1 MQFRQSQGVP
11 KLYWGADM
19 GSSPVTA
26 TTSPTVGFLLP
37 EGYSGSLPT
46 TIDFPTSWQTLYG
59 SGYGCYLFLDQPV
72 PAGQEQTLATNIW
85 NYIASSAAASN
96 EFWRMFWISDPTAAS
111 PASGIQLQPPGQDT
125 NWTVTNRP
133 VFAFSANYEVTFEKG
148 TLAFPATD
156 GSATI
161 DFKQPFGSF
170 SYIYLTANGSP
181 LQEVTSFVSLPFT
194 GTGMGALSFTMQL
207 QNADFDTL
215 DFGLR
220 YYYGQVGGS
229 IASLRYP
236 LFVPTGILF
245 TLSIDPLAP
254 IDPSRTFWAFPQ
266 GSALQSYFSNDMG
279 TQVYTLTPQSNA
291 KLVFLPNP
299 AAVKGSL
306 TIAPSGDFAISPGPT
321 NLLCGLSGVEY
332 LKLPAQGSPTLRFI
346 AGQPAFA
353 ASFVPSGGS
362 GASGTVQ
369 LSSQATT
376 SWIYAFN
383 AQGGNL
389 AYSAQPETSILYQ
402 PQGGTSQGAVPPAL
416 YYMEVIASEL
426 PQPGSSGGFPMVPY
440 QAVAVTDINTAQQME
455 LQVLSPARRT
465 QILSVAQSPQASLA
479 ASGSSSTG
487 VTPQGLLAQFQ
498 GSQVTVTLA
507 QNQDNSVVQLSAVQ
521 SGSALWNAL
530 QTTQLFLVITDPS
543 TLAGHLTNSQFRM
556 QDPTG
561 VWVFD
566 LNPAGWNDTGTS
578 TTTIF
583 LMKFYSGKALLDPG
597 GQTGLATAPSLWTQG
612 DAFNHGN
619 SASISQALTQILA
632 DAVSRSASNPDLLPF
647 VTNIVQNPNWNGVLA
662 LNIPNP
668 TIPDGLGG
676 ILAGIP
682 AGSLAAHHVG
692 LNFSPIQS
700 DGTTPSIQA
709 SSLFGLID
717 YEDTT
722 LPPAA
727 AAGYQFK
734 MLSLDVLFLNSA
746 VARFS
751 SQAALQMNELF
762 GEPAT
767 LSATNNCIVL
777 NGVYQSSGATPTY
790 VFTTS
795 ASSSF
800 AITSGVLNNVVISQA
815 QFISTPQQGSSGAV
829 TISNFALWGWLDFQA
844 IPALDVFS
852 FGSGAGSSG
861 QGLSF
866 SNVSITMTAVAA
878 QNGLPATTS
887 FVFGAGK
894 LAFDLDQSSF
904 RNPSL
909 YQQFP
914 LKLTAFLETLSST
927 SPSDLGYM
935 PVTSQAGGGLLT
947 APWYG
952 LQFDLE
958 LGSLGAWAATKG
970 FVATFLAAWS
980 PTGSTKGNVFL
991 GLQLPGSSGS
1001 KKEITIEGPLKLSI
1015 QNIQLGSQTNNGQ
1028 TAYLMWLQS
1037 IALSFFSVTLPPS
1050 GRTDFVLFGGPS
1062 ATPGQNTI
1070 GWYASYAKTSST
1082 SSGSGTQAP
1091 QLVEGGR

>member
-11 KLYWGADM
+11 KLYWAVDTGA
-19 GSSPVTA
+19 SPTASTSPVA
-26 TTSPTVGFLLP
+26 GFLLP
-37 EGYSGSLPT
+37 ESYSASLPAQ
-46 TIDFPTSWQTLYG
+46 IDFPTSWQTLYG
-59 SGYGCYLFLDQPV
+59 SSYGCYIFLDQPV
-72 PAGQEQTLATNIW
+72 AQGQEQALAANVW
-85 NYIASSAAASN
+85 AFLAANATSGQ
-96 EFWRMFWISDPTAAS
+96 FWRLLWFSDPASAS
-111 PASGIQLQPPGQDT
+111 PAVGIELQPPPPNGSS
-125 NWTVTNRP
+125 WTLKNQTDFR
-133 VFAFSANYEVTFEKG
+133 FAANYEITFAPG

-156 GSATI
+156 GSATV
-161 DFKQPFGSF
+161 DFQQPGGSF
-170 SYIYLTANGSP
+170 SFIYLTANGTQ
-181 LQEVTSFVSLPFT
+181 LQEVTSFVSVPFT
-194 GTGMGALSFTMQL
+194 GAAMGALSFSMQL

-220 YYYGQVGGS
+220 YYYSAASGN

-236 LFVPTGILF
+236 VFMPAGIQFSL
-245 TLSIDPLAP
+245 TIDPLAP
-254 IDPSRTFWAFPQ
+254 TDSGRTFWAFPP
-266 GSALQSYFSNDMG
+266 STTLLSYFGNDMG
-279 TQVYTLTPQSNA
+279 SQTYTLSPLPDAKMVFAPQA
-291 KLVFLPNP
+291 AGP
-299 AAVKGSL
+299 ANSL
-306 TIAPSGDFAISPGPT
+306 TIVPAGDFSVSPGAT

-332 LKLPAQGSPTLRFI
+332 VKIPAQGSVTMRFVP
-346 AGQPAFA
+346 GQPAFA
-353 ASFVPSGGS
+353 PSFSPSGGS
-362 GASGTVQ
+362 PTGSTI
-369 LSSQATT
+369 LLNSQATT
-376 SWIYAFN
+376 SWIYLFN

-389 AYSAQPETSILYQ
+389 SYSAQPETSILYQ
-402 PQGGTSQGAVPPAL
+402 PQGGSSQGAVPPPL
-416 YYMEVIASEL
+416 WYMEVVASEL
-426 PQPGSSGGFPMVPY
+426 PQPGAGAGFPMVPY
-440 QAVAVTDINTAQQME
+440 GGVAVTDINTAQQLE

-465 QILSVAQSPQASLA
+465 QILAAGQAPQRSMASA
-479 ASGSSSTG
+479 GGSTG
-487 VTPQGLLAQFQ
+487 VTPQGLLAEFS

-507 QNQDNSVVQLSAVQ
+507 QNQDSTVVQLAAIE
-521 SGSALWNAL
+521 SGSPLWNAL
-530 QTTQLFLVITDPS
+530 QTTQMFLVISDPS
-543 TLAGHLTNSQFRM
+543 TLTGHLTPSQFRM

-561 VWVFD
+561 VWTFD
-566 LNPAGWNDTGTS
+566 VNPANWNDTGASS
-578 TTTIF
+578 TTLL
-583 LMKFYSGKALLDPG
+583 LMKFYSGKALLDAG
-597 GQTGLATAPSLWTQG
+597 GQTGLATTPGLWTQG

-619 SASISQALTQILA
+619 SASISQALTEFLT
-632 DAVSRSASNPDLLPF
+632 DAVQRAATNPDFAPF
-647 VTNIVQNPNWNGVLA
+647 VNNVVQNPAWNGILA

-668 TIPDGLGG
+668 GVPEGLGG

-700 DGTTPSIQA
+700 DGVTPSIQA

-717 YEDTT
+717 YEDTA

-734 MLSLDVLFLNSA
+734 MLSLNVLFLNSA

-762 GEPAT
+762 GEPAA
-767 LSATNNCIVL
+767 LASTNNCIVL
-777 NGVYQSSGATPTY
+777 NGVYQSSGANPAY

-795 ASSSF
+795 AASSF
-800 AITSGVLNNVVISQA
+800 AMTSGVLNNVVISQA
-815 QFISTPQQGSSGAV
+815 QFISATQAGASGTTV
-829 TISNFALWGWLDFQA
+829 SNFALWGWLDFQA
-844 IPALDVFS
+844 IPSLDVFS
-852 FGSGAGSSG
+852 FGSGTGSSG

-866 SNVSITMTAVAA
+866 SNVSITMTASQP
-878 QNGLPATTS
+878 QNGLPGSTQFDFS
-887 FVFGAGK
+887 AGK

-935 PVTSQAGGGLLT
+935 PVTSQAGGGLLK

-980 PTGSTKGNVFL
+980 PTGTAKGNVFL

-1001 KKEITIEGPLKLSI
+1001 KKELTIEGPLKLSI
-1015 QNIQLGSQTNNGQ
+1015 QNIQLGSQTTNGQ

-1070 GWYASYAKTSST
+1070 GWYASYSKTSST
-1082 SSGSGTQAP
+1082 SSGSGTKAP
-1091 QLVEGGR
+1091 QLVEGGK